1 MSEGCGVVVLET
13 EEHALARGAKI
24 YCELA
29 GYGASCDAH
38 HITAPAPDGN
48 GLRRCMQQALKDA
61 GVAPEVNIPFLSAL
75 FPQEFLPIGRRLHQC
90 ARHIHSTE

>member
-1 MSEGCGVVVLET
+1 MLHETHVRDRAGFVMSEGCGVVVLET

-29 GYGASCDAH
+29 GYGSSCDAH

-48 GLRRCMQQALKDA
+48 GLRRCMEMALKD
-61 GVAPEVNIPFLSAL
+61 GNVAPTVRIELSTA
-75 FPQEFLPIGRRLHQC
+75 HC
-90 ARHIHSTE
+90 TAR